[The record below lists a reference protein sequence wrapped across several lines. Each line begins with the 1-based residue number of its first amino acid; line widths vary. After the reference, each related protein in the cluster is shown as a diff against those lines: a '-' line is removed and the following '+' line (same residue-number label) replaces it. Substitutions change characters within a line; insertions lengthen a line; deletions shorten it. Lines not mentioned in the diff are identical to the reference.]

1 MASCQHIFNGDLLFE
16 IVNHLDPID
25 IISLRRVNKEIR
37 KTLGNNSTL
46 NTLIRNFYTEKI
58 IIIQDRFRKYSYK
71 NYFIAELAEI
81 DNNGSL
87 RDMVDFLI
95 FETHTVDRYYLGYH
109 GKLGRILGDLAYIY
123 RDIMP
128 MYCSNIDTTEILI
141 LWEVVKRLL
150 R

>member
-1 MASCQHIFNGDLLFE
+1 
-16 IVNHLDPID
+16 
-25 IISLRRVNKEIR
+25 VNKEIR